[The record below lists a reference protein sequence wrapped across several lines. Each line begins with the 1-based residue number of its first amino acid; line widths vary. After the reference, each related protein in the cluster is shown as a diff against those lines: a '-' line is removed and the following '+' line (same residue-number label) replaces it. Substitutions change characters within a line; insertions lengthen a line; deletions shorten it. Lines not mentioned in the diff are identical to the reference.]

1 MTALLTHLAL
11 FFDGSWSLLTERL
24 GVATWTFAPGGK
36 TLLFAGLALAL
47 VLVAVC
53 YYRTTEGLTLRSRLA
68 LGALRF
74 LSLLL
79 LLTLVSGAVCSVDVF
94 RTQRPEL
101 LLLVDDSPS
110 MTLPDGP
117 ATRLATVEQTLARGG
132 LLRRLEKQFTVR
144 LRHTGDSAP
153 THSSTNTAASPPQD
167 LARSLIHAAAQP
179 SSQPLAHILVIT
191 DGVQLSGERL
201 ARAAA
206 ELPAPVSSLV
216 VGQTSAR
223 DVILENLSVPPF
235 VYARDRVLISAE
247 LRSPGLSGEATL
259 RLASLRA
266 GAEKEIATT
275 KITLAPGG
283 EPLVARL
290 EFPAPDPG
298 LQRFILRLDP
308 VPGELTALNN
318 AAAFHLDVR
327 PEKIRVLFVEGEPSS
342 EYRFARRALLAD
354 PAVEFHG
361 LVRLP
366 GDEWF
371 YQGPTNRPDAKPVL
385 RAPRDGFPATSAEL
399 NHFDVLILGDLE
411 RKVFE
416 QARRFELVEAFVR
429 QRGGGLA
436 TLGGMKVYAA
446 GNYEGTLLAQML
458 PVEVAREKTMQLV
471 NRFNV
476 QPTSQGL
483 VHPVLQLE
491 GDPVKN
497 EQAWAALPWVEG
509 GNAWRA
515 LKPGATPLLLHPTL
529 RTPAGPRPVAAAWP
543 YGAGRIYSTALDG
556 TWHWCLAR
564 KSETDYHQ
572 RFWGLLV
579 RWLAS
584 DPRLNQPVAPLI
596 LDDPLLEVAKPASF
610 SLYLRD
616 PEGNPFTDAQVE
628 FTVEAPANERLLA
641 RAASDPAV
649 PGRYALRYTPS
660 QSGDHL
666 IKAAITGPGD
676 EKREQQLTCTV
687 SPSRAEF
694 RQIFPDTT
702 ALAALATAS
711 GGTSLPLAKHADL
724 KLPTAPST
732 TTVQP
737 VVINL
742 WQAPGVL
749 LLLLLCLCT
758 EWLLRKRRGLA

>member
-1 MTALLTHLAL
+1 MTAFLTRLAL
-11 FFDGSWSLLTERL
+11 LADGSWSLLVERL
-24 GVATWTFAPGGK
+24 GVPEWTFAPGGK
-36 TLLFAGLALAL
+36 TLLLAGLAVAL

-53 YYRTTEGLTLRSRLA
+53 YYHTTEGLTLRSRLA
-68 LGALRF
+68 LGALR
-74 LSLLL
+74 LVSLLL
-79 LLTLVSGAVCSVDVF
+79 LLTLVSGSVCSVDVF

-101 LLLVDDSPS
+101 LLLVDNSPS
-110 MTLPDGP
+110 MSLPDGP
-117 ATRLATVEQTLARGG
+117 TNRLANVEQTLSQGG
-132 LLRRLEKQFTVR
+132 LLRRLENQFHVR
-144 LRHTGDSAP
+144 VQHTGAAP
-153 THSSTNTAASPPQD
+153 SDAAPQD
-167 LARSLIHAAAQP
+167 LARSLIHAAARP
-179 SSQPLAHILVIT
+179 ASQPLAHILLVS

-201 ARAAA
+201 ARAAT
-206 ELPAPVSSLV
+206 ELPAPVSALV
-216 VGQTSAR
+216 VGQTNPR

-235 VYARDRVLISAE
+235 VYAKDRVLISVE

-266 GAEKEIATT
+266 GAEKEVATT
-275 KITLAPGG
+275 KVTLAPGG

-290 EFPAPDPG
+290 EFPASEPG
-298 LQRFILRLDP
+298 LQRFIVRVEP
-308 VPGELTALNN
+308 VSKELTELNN
-318 AAAFHLDVR
+318 SAAFHLDVR
-327 PEKIRVLFVEGEPSS
+327 PEKIRVLFVEGEPSW
-342 EYRFARRALLAD
+342 EYRYARQSLLAD

-371 YQGPTNRPDAKPVL
+371 YQGPTNRADAKPVL
-385 RAPRDGFPATSAEL
+385 RAPRDGFPATPAEL

-436 TLGGMKVYAA
+436 TIGGMKVYAA

-458 PVEVAREKTMQLV
+458 PVEVVREKTMQLV

-556 TWHWCLAR
+556 TWHWRLAR
-564 KSETDYHQ
+564 KSDTDYHQ
-572 RFWGLLV
+572 RFWGLLI
-579 RWLAS
+579 RWLAG
-584 DPRLNQPVAPLI
+584 DPRLSQPAAPLM
-596 LDDPLLEVAKPASF
+596 LDDSLLEVGKPAAF
-610 SLYLRD
+610 SVNLRD
-616 PEGNPFTDAQVE
+616 SDGSPVTDAAVE
-628 FTVEAPANERLLA
+628 FTVESPAGERLLA
-641 RAASDPAV
+641 RAASDPAA

-660 QSGDHL
+660 QPGDHV

-676 EKREQQLTCTV
+676 QQREQQLTCTV

-694 RQIFPDTT
+694 RQVLPDAT
-702 ALAALATAS
+702 ALAELSAAS
-711 GGTSLPLAKHADL
+711 GGTSLPLAQHAEL
-724 KLPTAPST
+724 KLLAAPSGVV
-732 TTVQP
+732 VQR
-737 VVINL
+737 VVVNV

-749 LLLLLCLCT
+749 LLLLACLCA

>member
-1 MTALLTHLAL
+1 M
-11 FFDGSWSLLTERL
+11 
-24 GVATWTFAPGGK
+24 
-36 TLLFAGLALAL
+36 
-47 VLVAVC
+47 
-53 YYRTTEGLTLRSRLA
+53 
-68 LGALRF
+68 
-74 LSLLL
+74 
-79 LLTLVSGAVCSVDVF
+79 
-94 RTQRPEL
+94 
-101 LLLVDDSPS
+101 
-110 MTLPDGP
+110 
-117 ATRLATVEQTLARGG
+117 
-132 LLRRLEKQFTVR
+132 
-144 LRHTGDSAP
+144 
-153 THSSTNTAASPPQD
+153 
-167 LARSLIHAAAQP
+167 
-179 SSQPLAHILVIT
+179 
-191 DGVQLSGERL
+191 
-201 ARAAA
+201 
-206 ELPAPVSSLV
+206 
-216 VGQTSAR
+216 
-223 DVILENLSVPPF
+223 
-235 VYARDRVLISAE
+235 LISAE

-290 EFPAPDPG
+290 EFPATDPG
-298 LQRFILRLDP
+298 LQRFLVRVEP
-308 VPGELTALNN
+308 VAGELTALNN
-318 AAAFHLDVR
+318 TVAFHLDVR
-327 PEKIRVLFVEGEPSS
+327 PEKIRVLFVEGEPSW
-342 EYRFARRALLAD
+342 EYRYARQALLAD

-371 YQGPTNRPDAKPVL
+371 YQGPTNRADAKPVL
-385 RAPRDGFPATSAEL
+385 RAPRDGFPATPAEL

-416 QARRFELVEAFVR
+416 QARRFELVESFVR

-458 PVEVAREKTMQLV
+458 PVEVVREKTMQLV

-556 TWHWCLAR
+556 TWHWRLAR
-564 KSETDYHQ
+564 KADTDYHQ
-572 RFWGLLV
+572 RFWGLLI
-579 RWLAS
+579 RWLAG
-584 DPRLNQPVAPLI
+584 DPRLSQPSAPLM
-596 LDDPLLEVAKPASF
+596 LDDPLLEVGKAAAF
-610 SLYLRD
+610 SVNLRD
-616 PEGNPFTDAQVE
+616 SDGNPVTDAAVE
-628 FTVEAPANERLLA
+628 FTVEAPASERLLA
-641 RAASDPAV
+641 RAASDPAA

-660 QSGDHL
+660 QPGDHV
-666 IKAAITGPGD
+666 IKAVITGPGD
-676 EKREQQLTCTV
+676 QHREQQLTCTV

-694 RQIFPDTT
+694 RHIVPDT
-702 ALAALATAS
+702 AALAELAAAS
-711 GGTSLPLAKHADL
+711 GGVSLPLARHAEL
-724 KLPTAPST
+724 KLPAAPSSVS
-732 TTVQP
+732 VQR
-737 VVINL
+737 VVVNV

-749 LLLLLCLCT
+749 LLLLAALSA

>member
-1 MTALLTHLAL
+1 MTAILTRIAL
-11 FFDGSWSLLTERL
+11 FFDGSWSRLTERL
-24 GVATWTFAPGGK
+24 GVPEWSFAPGGK
-36 TLLFAGLALAL
+36 ILLFAGAAVAL
-47 VLVAVC
+47 VLVVVC
-53 YYRTTEGLTLRSRLA
+53 YRRTTEGLTLRSRLG

-74 LSLLL
+74 VSLIL

-110 MTLPDGP
+110 MSLPDGGS
-117 ATRLATVEQTLARGG
+117 TRLAAVEQTLSQGG
-132 LLRRLEKQFTVR
+132 LLRRLENQFTVR
-144 LRHTGDSAP
+144 LRHTGESTSPGATTDAP
-153 THSSTNTAASPPQD
+153 APPQD
-167 LARSLIHAAAQP
+167 LARSLIREAAQP
-179 SSQPLAHILVIT
+179 ASQPLAHILLIS
-191 DGVQLSGERL
+191 DGVQSSGERL
-201 ARAAA
+201 SRAAA

-216 VGQTSAR
+216 VGQADAR
-223 DVILENLSVPPF
+223 DVILENISVPPF
-235 VYARDRVLISAE
+235 VYARDRVLVSAE
-247 LRSPGLSGEATL
+247 LRSPGISGEATL
-259 RLASLRA
+259 RLVNVRA
-266 GAEKEIATT
+266 GAEKEIATA
-275 KITLAPGG
+275 KATLAPGG

-290 EFPAPDPG
+290 EFPATDPG
-298 LQRFILRLDP
+298 LQRFILRVEP

-318 AAAFHLDVR
+318 DIAFHLDVR
-327 PEKIRVLFVEGEPSS
+327 PEKIRVLFVEGEPSW
-342 EYRFARRALLAD
+342 EYRYARQSLLAD

-371 YQGPTNRPDAKPVL
+371 YQGPANRADNKPVL
-385 RAPRDGFPATSAEL
+385 RAPRDGFPTTTAEL
-399 NHFDVLILGDLE
+399 NYFDVLILGDLE

-416 QARRFELVEAFVR
+416 QARRFELVEAFVG

-436 TLGGMKVYAA
+436 TIGGMKVYAA

-458 PVEVAREKTMQLV
+458 PVEIVREKTMQLV

-497 EQAWAALPWVEG
+497 EQAWAGLPWVEG
-509 GNAWRA
+509 GNAWRT

-556 TWHWCLAR
+556 TWHWRLAR
-564 KSETDYHQ
+564 KSEADYHQ
-572 RFWGLLV
+572 RFWGLLI
-579 RWLAS
+579 RWLAG
-584 DPRLNQPVAPLI
+584 DPRLSQPSAPI
-596 LDDPLLEVAKPASF
+596 MLDDPLLEVGKPAGF
-610 SLYLRD
+610 SLSLRD
-616 PEGNPFTDAQVE
+616 PEGAAFTDAQVE
-628 FTVEAPANERLLA
+628 FTVEAPAGGRLLA

-649 PGRYALRYTPS
+649 PGRYALRYTPAHP
-660 QSGDHL
+660 GDHV
-666 IKAAITGPGD
+666 IKAVITGPGD

-694 RQIFPDTT
+694 RQILPDT
-702 ALAALATAS
+702 AALAGLAAAS

-724 KLPTAPST
+724 KLPAAPSSVA
-732 TTVQP
+732 VQH
-737 VVINL
+737 VVVNV

-749 LLLLLCLCT
+749 VLLLVCLCA

>member
-11 FFDGSWSLLTERL
+11 LFDGSWSLLAERL
-24 GVATWTFAPGGK
+24 GVATWTFEPGGK
-36 TLLFAGLALAL
+36 TLLLAGLAVAL

-53 YYRTTEGLTLRSRLA
+53 YYRTTEGLMLRSRLA

-101 LLLVDDSPS
+101 LLLVDNSPS
-110 MTLPDGP
+110 MNLPDGP
-117 ATRLATVEQTLARGG
+117 TNRLATVEQTLAQAG
-132 LLRRLEKQFTVR
+132 LLRRLESQFHVR
-144 LRHTGDSAP
+144 VQHTGPAPSSA
-153 THSSTNTAASPPQD
+153 APQD

-179 SSQPLAHILVIT
+179 ASQPLAHILLVS

-206 ELPAPVSSLV
+206 ELPAPVSALV
-216 VGQTSAR
+216 VGQTNAR

-235 VYARDRVLISAE
+235 VYAKDRVLISAE

-283 EPLVARL
+283 ESLVARL
-290 EFPAPDPG
+290 EFPATEPG
-298 LQRFILRLDP
+298 LQRFIVRVQP
-308 VPGELTALNN
+308 VAGELTTLNN
-318 AAAFHLDVR
+318 EAAFHLDVR
-327 PEKIRVLFVEGEPSS
+327 PEKIRVLFVEGEPSW
-342 EYRFARRALLAD
+342 EYRYARQALLAD

-371 YQGPTNRPDAKPVL
+371 YQGPTNRTDAKPVL
-385 RAPRDGFPATSAEL
+385 RAPRDGFPATPAEL

-458 PVEVAREKTMQLV
+458 PVEVVREKTMQLV

-497 EQAWAALPWVEG
+497 EQAWTTLPWVEG

-556 TWHWCLAR
+556 TWHWRLAR
-564 KSETDYHQ
+564 KADTDYHQ
-572 RFWGLLV
+572 RFWGLLI
-579 RWLAS
+579 RWLAN
-584 DPRLNQPVAPLI
+584 DPRLSQPSAPLM
-596 LDDPLLEVAKPASF
+596 LDDPLLEVGKPAAF
-610 SLYLRD
+610 SVNLRD
-616 PEGNPFTDAQVE
+616 TDGNSVTDAAVE
-628 FTVEAPANERLLA
+628 FTVEAPAGERLLA
-641 RAASDPAV
+641 RASSDPAA

-660 QSGDHL
+660 QPGDHV
-666 IKAAITGPGD
+666 IKATITGPGD
-676 EKREQQLTCTV
+676 QHREQQLTCTV

-694 RQIFPDTT
+694 RQVLPDAT
-702 ALAALATAS
+702 ALADLAAAS
-711 GGTSLPLAKHADL
+711 GGTSLPLAKHAEL
-724 KLPTAPST
+724 KLPAAPSSVA
-732 TTVQP
+732 VQR
-737 VVINL
+737 VVVNV

-749 LLLLLCLCT
+749 LLLLATLCA